1 MACLLWYMFYGKSNW
16 GTEIKERLVIPYHVG
31 ETSLFRA
38 TKMTINLAYL
48 NGSLPVE
55 VKLLDATGTFTYSD
69 INPFMHNVVK
79 WPNKL

>member
-1 MACLLWYMFYGKSNW
+1 MFYGKSNW

-31 ETSLFRA
+31 ETSLFEA
-38 TKMTINLAYL
+38 TKMTINLACL

-55 VKLLDATGTFTYSD
+55 VKLLNATGTFTYSD